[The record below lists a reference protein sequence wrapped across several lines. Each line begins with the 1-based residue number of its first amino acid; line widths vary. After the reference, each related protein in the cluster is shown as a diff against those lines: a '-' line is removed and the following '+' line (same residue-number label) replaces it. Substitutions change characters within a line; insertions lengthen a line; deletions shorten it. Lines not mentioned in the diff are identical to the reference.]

1 MSTPTD
7 TSACTSNDMRPTGSS
22 SSSSAHRPR
31 DERRLPWYHLLLTG
45 LAGLLVAVAVLAIAD
60 ALSVASAILLG
71 FVLHLLFGWGYSLV
85 REGLRNREIADRIY
99 VSLRTVEIRLTR
111 IYRRFGVR
119 SRTELIAKLSGTAE
133 AVAG

>member
-1 MSTPTD
+1 VLSQLTEE
-7 TSACTSNDMRPTGSS
+7 
-22 SSSSAHRPR
+22 
-31 DERRLPWYHLLLTG
+31 ERT
-45 LAGLLVAVAVLAIAD
+45 VID
-60 ALSVASAILLG
+60 
-71 FVLHLLFGWGYSLV
+71 LV

-119 SRTELIAKLSGTAE
+119 SRTELIAKLTGSAE